1 MKSVSLYFDDIS
13 FSPLKNEIINYTRK
27 DFRQDIMTGLSVAL
41 LSLPQAM
48 TCALVA
54 GLPLTCG
61 IFAAIFATII
71 ASCLG
76 SSRFLLVG
84 PSTSIAILIQ
94 SATSDVLFTLYRDVP
109 IPDREILALHIMI
122 QLAFLVGVI
131 QLIAAV
137 FKLGRL
143 TQFVSHSV
151 VVGYIAGTAVAITI
165 SQLFPFLGVP
175 AFEGVHSLYTQAVY
189 IISHLHVIHWPTAI
203 VGLTSLIMLL
213 LIKGIN
219 KKIPAAVIMLI
230 CISVAVHL
238 MGLSSY
244 NAFGFLD
251 LLDNI
256 YVEDVTL
263 IGDVVDVDPTIPHVD
278 MPYFNGAVIN
288 KLLPVAFA
296 IALLSIL
303 ETVTVA
309 KSMAASSGLPVSVNQ
324 EMMGISIA
332 NLCTSI
338 IGAIPS
344 AGSPSRSALLLNNGG
359 RTRLAGIFNAL
370 WVAVF
375 MLLFSYFITRIP
387 LAALS
392 AILLHNVVNIVNKQQ
407 FKLCV
412 KATSSDAFVLWIT
425 LASCLFFSLDI
436 AFYIGVIISITLY
449 LKKSAV
455 PQLAE
460 CSFDATGH
468 VGSISHVE
476 KHAKKQIRMINV
488 RGELFFGAAD
498 LFQTTLKSIAEDDKH
513 LRVIILRLKNA
524 RDIDA
529 TACMALQWLNQY
541 LRSSDRQLIV
551 CSLTQQNWE
560 VLENSGTVVQMGQE
574 NIFLFD
580 EANPHISEQW
590 AIKRAN
596 EWIAA
601 QSPAAV
607 GTSAAV
613 LLEEAP
619 HQEAAKSLAS
629 DISN

>member
-1 MKSVSLYFDDIS
+1 MKAISLYFDDIS
-13 FSPLKNEIINYTRK
+13 FASLKNEVVNYSKK
-27 DFRQDIMTGLSVAL
+27 DCRQDIMTGLSVAL

-61 IFAAIFATII
+61 IFAAIFATLI
-71 ASCLG
+71 ASAFG

-84 PSTSIAILIQ
+84 PSTSIALLIQ
-94 SATSDVLFTLYRDVP
+94 SATSDVLFTLYRDIAV
-109 IPDREILALHIMI
+109 PDREILALHIMM

-131 QLIAAV
+131 QLIAAA

-189 IISHLHVIHWPTAI
+189 IVSHLHVIHWPTAI
-203 VGLTSLIMLL
+203 VGLTSLLMLW
-213 LIKGIN
+213 LIKSIN

-230 CISVAVHL
+230 GVSVAVHL
-238 MGLSSY
+238 VGLSSY
-244 NAFGFLD
+244 NAFGLLD
-251 LLDNI
+251 LFENI

-278 MPYFNGAVIN
+278 MPYFNAAVIN

-309 KSMAASSGLPVSVNQ
+309 KSISASSGLPVSVNQ
-324 EMMGISIA
+324 EMWGIGIA
-332 NLCTSI
+332 NFFTSL

-344 AGSPSRSALLLNNGG
+344 AGSPSRSSLLLSNGG
-359 RTRLAGIFNAL
+359 KTRFAGIFNAL
-370 WVAVF
+370 WVALF
-375 MLLFSYFITRIP
+375 MLFFSYFITRIP

-392 AILLHNVVNIVNKQQ
+392 AILLHNVVNIVNKPQ
-407 FKLCV
+407 FKLCHR
-412 KATSSDAFVLWIT
+412 ATSSDAFVLWVT
-425 LASCLFFSLDI
+425 LAACIFFSLDI

-449 LKKSAV
+449 LKKAAA
-455 PQLAE
+455 PQLVE
-460 CSFDATGH
+460 CSFDSAGH
-468 VGSISHVE
+468 VGTLSRTE
-476 KHAKKQIRMINV
+476 KRSKKQVRMINV

-498 LFQTTLKSIAEDDKH
+498 LFQSTLKSVAEDDEH
-513 LRVIILRLKNA
+513 MRVIILRLKNA

-529 TACMALQWLNQY
+529 TACLALQWLNQY
-541 LRSSDRQLIV
+541 LRNSGRQLIA

-560 VLENSGTVVQMGQE
+560 VLENSGLVELMGKE

-580 EANPHISEQW
+580 EANPHVSEQL
-590 AIKRAN
+590 AVKRAN
-596 EWIAA
+596 AWIAA
-601 QSPAAV
+601 QTPQIPAEAAAV
-607 GTSAAV
+607 EAQPQVSLPQTATLAV
-613 LLEEAP
+613 DAL
-619 HQEAAKSLAS
+619 
-629 DISN
+629 